1 MKPLVA
7 LVVDHPLR
15 DLPGITLLAY
25 RLAQSGVDVCLVP
38 LNLLSAETFALA
50 PDFLLMNNIRRTAEP
65 VLAGCMD
72 VGIAFGMLDTEG
84 GLYGDLSFFEST
96 FTDRTDIRGAL
107 SCNFLWGRR
116 IEEFLLEKRMFRP
129 DQLHLTGTPRFDYYS
144 RRWRAYYARDVA
156 GDGRP
161 MVLIP
166 TKVAVSNPQ
175 GHSVEKEVELLVDK
189 LGLDREMMLRWRDVG
204 FEQIRETIAVTRRL
218 ATDLPEIRFVLR
230 PHPHEQPETYRAGL
244 ADVANVE
251 VIREGTVDH
260 WILGS
265 RVLVHRM
272 CTTAVEAMLADVP
285 SVVPAWMPTAAN
297 APDTEAVSVIAHDY
311 DTLRDAVA
319 AATRGENLVTDAQRA
334 ALARIVDDWFHAIDG
349 ASHER
354 VAEVILS
361 KLPDRRGVRRDRAE
375 RHFFRSAA
383 AVTSARGFAGR
394 LGRAGARMLPGP
406 VWGDMVYPHRRRW
419 ATTSKA
425 FDVAGV
431 QRILD
436 DLHATETSS
445 GRAGRPARAASAGA
459 AGLYP
464 DHYQG
469 VAVLVTAAVPAR
481 TDGAT
486 SSIRHGDTAK

>member
-38 LNLLSAETFALA
+38 LNLLSAETFSLA

-107 SCNFLWGRR
+107 ACNFLWGRR

-144 RRWRAYYARDVA
+144 RRWRAYYARDIA

-319 AATRGENLVTDAQRA
+319 AATRGEDLVTDAQRA

-354 VAEVILS
+354 VAEVT
-361 KLPDRRGVRRDRAE
+361 A
-375 RHFFRSAA
+375 
-383 AVTSARGFAGR
+383 ARGFAGR
-394 LGRAGARMLPGP
+394 LGRAGARMLPGAA
-406 VWGDMVYPHRRRW
+406 WGDMVYPHRRRW

-486 SSIRHGDTAK
+486 PSIRHGDTAK